1 MIALCSVEILHAN
14 RANDTLAVLRVL
26 TTLQMEE
33 KQKRTGRS

>member
-1 MIALCSVEILHAN
+1 MVALCSVKLLHAN
-14 RANDTLAVLRVL
+14 WANDTLAVLRVL